1 MSYFLFI
8 LNFGLQTKILTT
20 FLVLVGDVANFG
32 QDGQGDYGG
41 QDGHVSH
48 HHHGPLSLEERTIL
62 WEISL
67 IKCDQR

>member
-1 MSYFLFI
+1 MLITFLV
-8 LNFGLQTKILTT
+8 
-20 FLVLVGDVANFG
+20 LVLVGDVANFG
-32 QDGQGDYGG
+32 QDGQGGYGG